1 MSNPWDNYFNRSPDV
16 FANKIRNL
24 EQEAGKKYGGPPPV
38 GSQLY
43 IKIEEAKGKF
53 AQFKNLHKARG
64 TEIHDNSPKKLPG
77 ELKIKSNG

>member
-1 MSNPWDNYFNRSPDV
+1 
-16 FANKIRNL
+16 
-24 EQEAGKKYGGPPPV
+24 
-38 GSQLY
+38 LY